1 MDYVY
6 SIIEILAGCGV
17 FLLGF
22 KLLSDNMEKL
32 AGNGLKK
39 LFNKTSDKKLVG
51 VGLGAASTAVVQS
64 SAITTVMV
72 IGFVNTGIM
81 SLTQATTIIMGAN
94 IGTTITAQ
102 IVALQAF
109 KLNTFF
115 MIPVF
120 VGMAMNMFAK
130 KDKVKQ
136 AGIALAGLGIVFVG
150 LNVMSGAMENE
161 QMHEALKNLLV
172 KVDNPFLLLIIGILF
187 TALIQSSSAVT
198 TILITMAAQGLVV
211 GSGGNCVLYV
221 ILGSNI
227 GSCVTALISSIGTST
242 NARRASVIHLL
253 FNVIGTV
260 IFMTML
266 LIWPSFQA
274 KTFERWFASPETQI
288 AMFHTFFNVVCTCL
302 FLPFTNWLVKLAM
315 LIVPEKKK
323 KPEETEEKE
332 TGEKFVY
339 MDKRFL
345 NSPALAISQLKKET
359 FRMADMAMASL
370 ATSFNGFINRDM
382 ATAEQVAENN
392 ERIADLS
399 KSISDYLVKVS
410 AAGPS
415 LDDEKK
421 ISAMHN
427 NVGDIVR
434 VSELADNLTKYT
446 RKTVNE
452 NLEFSPVVNDQLQEL
467 YALLQEQYS
476 LVKRIVLMKEYDMR
490 TESDKVE
497 DKVDNLRRTLI
508 ADHITR
514 MKNGECHAENNPVFI
529 NLVSNLERVG
539 DHLNYIAHSV
549 DGVIG

>member
-1 MDYVY
+1 MEYVY
-6 SIIEILAGCGV
+6 SIIKILAGCGV

-32 AGNGLKK
+32 AGNGLKR

-51 VGLGAASTAVVQS
+51 VGLGAAATAVVQS

-81 SLTQATTIIMGAN
+81 SLKQATAIIMGAN

-109 KLNTFF
+109 KLNVFF

-120 VGMAMNMFAK
+120 VGMAMNMFSK
-130 KDKVKQ
+130 KDKVRL
-136 AGIALAGLGIVFVG
+136 AGIALAGLGLVFVG
-150 LNVMSGAMENE
+150 LNVMSEAMENE
-161 QMHEALKNLLV
+161 LMHEALKNLLA
-172 KVDNPFLLLIIGILF
+172 KVSNPFLLLFVGVAF
-187 TALIQSSSAVT
+187 TALMQSSSAVT
-198 TILITMAAQGLVV
+198 TIVITMATQGLIV
-211 GSGGNCVLYV
+211 GNGGNSVLFV

-227 GSCVTALISSIGTST
+227 GSCVTALISSIGTSV

-253 FNVIGTV
+253 FNVIGTF
-260 IFMTML
+260 IFMVVL
-266 LIWPSFQA
+266 LAFSSFQQN
-274 KTFERWFASPETQI
+274 TFERWFSSPETQI

-302 FLPFTNWLVKLAM
+302 FLPFTDLLVKLAM
-315 LIVPEKKK
+315 LIVPENKK
-323 KPEETEEKE
+323 EEEKE
-332 TGEKFVY
+332 NEEDGMKFVY

-345 NSPALAISQLKKET
+345 TSPALAISQLKKET

-370 ATSFNGFINRDM
+370 ATAFNGFIHRDM
-382 ATAEQVAENN
+382 STVEKVAANN

-399 KSISDYLVKVS
+399 KAISDYLVKVS

-434 VSELADNLTKYT
+434 ISELADNLTKYT
-446 RKTVNE
+446 KKTVNE
-452 NLEFSPVVNDQLQEL
+452 NLTFSPAVGTQLTEM

-476 LVKRIVLMKEYDMR
+476 LVKRVVLMKEYDLR
-490 TESDKVE
+490 DDSDKVE
-497 DKVDNLRRTLI
+497 DRVDNMRRSLI
-508 ADHITR
+508 SDHIDR
-514 MKNGECHAENNPVFI
+514 MQRGECNAENNPVFI
-529 NLVSNLERVG
+529 NLVANLERVG
-539 DHLNYIAHSV
+539 DHLNYVAHSV
-549 DGVIG
+549 DGYVA

>member
-6 SIIEILAGCGV
+6 SVITILAGCGV

-32 AGNGLKK
+32 AGNGLKR

-51 VGLGAASTAVVQS
+51 VGLGAAATAVVQS

-81 SLTQATTIIMGAN
+81 SLKQAATIIMGAN

-109 KLNTFF
+109 NLNVFF
-115 MIPVF
+115 MALAFI
-120 VGMAMNMFAK
+120 GMAMNMFSK
-130 KDKVKQ
+130 KDKVRL

-150 LNVMSGAMENE
+150 LDVMSGAMEGE
-161 QMHEALKNLLV
+161 MIHAALETMLSKAT
-172 KVDNPFLLLIIGILF
+172 NPAFLLFIGVAF

-198 TILITMAAQGLVV
+198 TIIIAMAMQGLIV
-211 GSGGNCVLYV
+211 GGGGNAVLYV

-227 GSCVTALISSIGTST
+227 GSCVTALISSIGTSV
-242 NARRASVIHLL
+242 NARRASIIHLL
-253 FNVIGTV
+253 FNVIGAV
-260 IFMTML
+260 IFMVIL
-266 LIWPSFQA
+266 LIFPQFQE
-274 KTFERWFASPETQI
+274 KTFERWFSSPETQI
-288 AMFHTFFNVVCTCL
+288 AMFHTFFNVLCTL
-302 FLPFTNWLVKLAM
+302 MFLPFTNVLVKLAM
-315 LIVPEKKK
+315 LIVPETKTEEKA
-323 KPEETEEKE
+323 EETES
-332 TGEKFVY
+332 GAKFVY

-370 ATSFNGFINRDM
+370 ATAFNGFIRRDVS
-382 ATAEQVAENN
+382 TVENVAANN
-392 ERIADLS
+392 EKIADLS

-415 LDDEKK
+415 LEDEKK
-421 ISAMHN
+421 ISALHN

-434 VSELADNLTKYT
+434 ISELADNLTKYT
-446 RKTVNE
+446 RKTINE
-452 NLEFSPVVNDQLQEL
+452 NLTFSPVVGTKLSEM

-476 LVKRIVLMKEYDMR
+476 LVKRIVLMKEYNIMN
-490 TESDKVE
+490 ESDETE
-497 DKVDNLRRTLI
+497 DRVDNMRRSLI
-508 ADHITR
+508 ADHIER
-514 MKNGECHAENNPVFI
+514 MQRGECNAENNPVFI

-539 DHLNYIAHSV
+539 DHLNYVAHSV
-549 DGVIG
+549 DGFVS

>member
-6 SIIEILAGCGV
+6 SVITILAGCGV

-32 AGNGLKK
+32 AGNGLKR

-51 VGLGAASTAVVQS
+51 VGLGAAATAVVQS

-81 SLTQATTIIMGAN
+81 SLKQAATIIMGAN

-109 KLNTFF
+109 NLNVFF
-115 MIPVF
+115 MAF
-120 VGMAMNMFAK
+120 AFAGMAMNMFSK
-130 KDKVKQ
+130 KDKVRL

-150 LNVMSGAMENE
+150 LDVMSGAMEGE
-161 QMHEALKNLLV
+161 MIHAALETVLSKAT
-172 KVDNPFLLLIIGILF
+172 NPVFLLFIGVAF

-198 TILITMAAQGLVV
+198 TIIIAMAMQGLIV
-211 GSGGNCVLYV
+211 GGGGNAVLYV

-227 GSCVTALISSIGTST
+227 GSCVTALISSIGTSV
-242 NARRASVIHLL
+242 NARRASIIHLL

-260 IFMTML
+260 IFMVVL
-266 LIWPSFQA
+266 LIFPQFQE
-274 KTFERWFASPETQI
+274 KTFERWFSSPETQI
-288 AMFHTFFNVVCTCL
+288 AMFHTFFNVLCTL
-302 FLPFTNWLVKLAM
+302 MFLPFTNVLVKLAI
-315 LIVPEKKK
+315 LIVPETKTEEKA
-323 KPEETEEKE
+323 EETES
-332 TGEKFVY
+332 GAKFVY

-370 ATSFNGFINRDM
+370 ATAFNGFIRRDVS
-382 ATAEQVAENN
+382 TVENVAANN
-392 ERIADLS
+392 EKIADLS

-415 LDDEKK
+415 LEDEKK
-421 ISAMHN
+421 ISALHN

-434 VSELADNLTKYT
+434 ISELADNLTKYT
-446 RKTVNE
+446 RKTINE
-452 NLEFSPVVNDQLQEL
+452 NLTFSPVVGTKLSEM

-476 LVKRIVLMKEYDMR
+476 LVKRIVLMKEYNIMN
-490 TESDKVE
+490 ESDETE
-497 DKVDNLRRTLI
+497 DRVDNMRRSLI
-508 ADHITR
+508 ADHIDR
-514 MKNGECHAENNPVFI
+514 MQRGECNAENNPVFI

-539 DHLNYIAHSV
+539 DHLNYVAHSV
-549 DGVIG
+549 DGFVS

>member
-6 SIIEILAGCGV
+6 SVITILAGCGV

-32 AGNGLKK
+32 AGNGLKR

-51 VGLGAASTAVVQS
+51 VGLGAAATAVVQS

-81 SLTQATTIIMGAN
+81 SLKQAATIIMGAN

-109 KLNTFF
+109 NLNVFF
-115 MIPVF
+115 MALAFI
-120 VGMAMNMFAK
+120 GMAMNMFSK
-130 KDKVKQ
+130 KDKVRL

-150 LNVMSGAMENE
+150 LDVMSGAMEGE
-161 QMHEALKNLLV
+161 MIHAALETMLSKAT
-172 KVDNPFLLLIIGILF
+172 NPVFLLFIGVAF

-198 TILITMAAQGLVV
+198 TIIIAMAMQGLIV
-211 GSGGNCVLYV
+211 GGGGNAVLYV

-227 GSCVTALISSIGTST
+227 GSCVTALISSIGTSV
-242 NARRASVIHLL
+242 NARRASIIHLL

-260 IFMTML
+260 IFMVVL
-266 LIWPSFQA
+266 LIFPQFQE
-274 KTFERWFASPETQI
+274 KTFERWFSSPETQI
-288 AMFHTFFNVVCTCL
+288 AMFHTFFNVLCTL
-302 FLPFTNWLVKLAM
+302 MFLPFTNVLVKLAI
-315 LIVPEKKK
+315 LIVPETKTEEKA
-323 KPEETEEKE
+323 EETES
-332 TGEKFVY
+332 GAKFVY

-370 ATSFNGFINRDM
+370 ATAFNGFIRRDVS
-382 ATAEQVAENN
+382 TVENVAANN
-392 ERIADLS
+392 EKIADLS

-415 LDDEKK
+415 LEDEKK
-421 ISAMHN
+421 ISALHN

-434 VSELADNLTKYT
+434 ISELADNLTKYT
-446 RKTVNE
+446 RKTINE
-452 NLEFSPVVNDQLQEL
+452 NLTFSPVVGTKLSEM

-476 LVKRIVLMKEYDMR
+476 LVKRIVLMKEYNIMN
-490 TESDKVE
+490 ESDETE
-497 DKVDNLRRTLI
+497 DRVDNMRRSLI
-508 ADHITR
+508 ADHIDR
-514 MKNGECHAENNPVFI
+514 MQRGECNAENNPVFI

-539 DHLNYIAHSV
+539 DHLNYVAHSV
-549 DGVIG
+549 DGFVS

>member
-6 SIIEILAGCGV
+6 SVITILAGCGV

-32 AGNGLKK
+32 AGNGLKR

-51 VGLGAASTAVVQS
+51 VGLGAAATAVVQS

-81 SLTQATTIIMGAN
+81 SLKQAATIIMGAN

-109 KLNTFF
+109 NLNVFF
-115 MIPVF
+115 MALAFI
-120 VGMAMNMFAK
+120 GMAMNMFSK
-130 KDKVKQ
+130 KDKVRL

-150 LNVMSGAMENE
+150 LDVMSGAMEGE
-161 QMHEALKNLLV
+161 RIHAALETVLSKAT
-172 KVDNPFLLLIIGILF
+172 NPVFLLFIGVAF

-198 TILITMAAQGLVV
+198 TIIIAMAMQGLIV
-211 GSGGNCVLYV
+211 GGGGNAVLYV

-227 GSCVTALISSIGTST
+227 GSCVTALISSIGTSI
-242 NARRASVIHLL
+242 NARRASIIHLL
-253 FNVIGTV
+253 FNVIGAV
-260 IFMTML
+260 IFMVVL
-266 LIWPSFQA
+266 LIFPQFQE
-274 KTFERWFASPETQI
+274 KTFERWFSSPETQI
-288 AMFHTFFNVVCTCL
+288 AMFHTFFNVLCTL
-302 FLPFTNWLVKLAM
+302 MFLPFTNVLVKLAM
-315 LIVPEKKK
+315 LIVPETKTEEKA
-323 KPEETEEKE
+323 EETES
-332 TGEKFVY
+332 GAKFVY

-370 ATSFNGFINRDM
+370 ATAFNGFIRRDVS
-382 ATAEQVAENN
+382 TVENVAANN
-392 ERIADLS
+392 EKIADLS

-415 LDDEKK
+415 LEDEKK
-421 ISAMHN
+421 ISALHN

-434 VSELADNLTKYT
+434 ISELADNLTKYT
-446 RKTVNE
+446 RKTINE
-452 NLEFSPVVNDQLQEL
+452 NLTFSPVVGTKLSEM

-476 LVKRIVLMKEYDMR
+476 LVKRIVLMKEYNIMN
-490 TESDKVE
+490 ESDETE
-497 DKVDNLRRTLI
+497 DRVDNMRRSLI
-508 ADHITR
+508 ADHIER
-514 MKNGECHAENNPVFI
+514 MQRGECNAENNPVFI

-539 DHLNYIAHSV
+539 DHLNYVAHSV
-549 DGVIG
+549 DGFVS

>member
-1 MDYVY
+1 MEYVY
-6 SIIEILAGCGV
+6 SIIKILAGCGV

-32 AGNGLKK
+32 AGNGLKR

-51 VGLGAASTAVVQS
+51 VGLGAAATAVVQS

-81 SLTQATTIIMGAN
+81 SLKQATAIIMGAN

-109 KLNTFF
+109 KLNVFF

-120 VGMAMNMFAK
+120 VGMAMNMFSK
-130 KDKVKQ
+130 KDKVRL
-136 AGIALAGLGIVFVG
+136 AGIALAGLGLVFVG
-150 LNVMSGAMENE
+150 LNVMSEAMENE
-161 QMHEALKNLLV
+161 LMHEALKNLLA
-172 KVDNPFLLLIIGILF
+172 KVSNPFLLLFVGVAF
-187 TALIQSSSAVT
+187 TALMQSSSAVT
-198 TILITMAAQGLVV
+198 TIVITMATQGLIV
-211 GSGGNCVLYV
+211 GNGGNSVLFV

-227 GSCVTALISSIGTST
+227 GSCVTALISSIGTSV

-253 FNVIGTV
+253 FNVIGTF
-260 IFMTML
+260 IFMVVL
-266 LIWPSFQA
+266 LAFPSFQQN
-274 KTFERWFASPETQI
+274 TFERWFSSPETQI

-302 FLPFTNWLVKLAM
+302 FLPFTDLLVKLAM
-315 LIVPEKKK
+315 LIVPENKK
-323 KPEETEEKE
+323 EEEKE
-332 TGEKFVY
+332 NEEDGMKFVY

-345 NSPALAISQLKKET
+345 TSPALAISQLKKET

-370 ATSFNGFINRDM
+370 ATAFNGFIHRDM
-382 ATAEQVAENN
+382 STVEKVAANN

-399 KSISDYLVKVS
+399 KAISDYLVKVS

-434 VSELADNLTKYT
+434 ISELADNLTKYT
-446 RKTVNE
+446 KKTVNE
-452 NLEFSPVVNDQLQEL
+452 NLTFSPAVGTQLTEM

-476 LVKRIVLMKEYDMR
+476 LVKRVVLMKEYDLR
-490 TESDKVE
+490 DDSDKVE
-497 DKVDNLRRTLI
+497 DRVDNMRRSLI
-508 ADHITR
+508 SDHIDR
-514 MKNGECHAENNPVFI
+514 MQRGECNAENNPVFI

-539 DHLNYIAHSV
+539 DHLNYVAHSV
-549 DGVIG
+549 DGYVA

>member
-6 SIIEILAGCGV
+6 SVITILAGCGV

-32 AGNGLKK
+32 AGNGLKR

-51 VGLGAASTAVVQS
+51 VGLGAAATAVVQS

-81 SLTQATTIIMGAN
+81 SLKQAATIIMGAN

-109 KLNTFF
+109 NLNVFF
-115 MIPVF
+115 MALAFI
-120 VGMAMNMFAK
+120 GMAMNMFSK
-130 KDKVKQ
+130 KDKVRL

-150 LNVMSGAMENE
+150 LDVMSGAMEGE
-161 QMHEALKNLLV
+161 MIHAALETVLSKAT
-172 KVDNPFLLLIIGILF
+172 NPVFLLCIGIAF

-198 TILITMAAQGLVV
+198 TIIIAMAMQGLIV
-211 GSGGNCVLYV
+211 GGGGNAVLYV

-227 GSCVTALISSIGTST
+227 GSCVTALISSIGTSV
-242 NARRASVIHLL
+242 NARRASIIHLL
-253 FNVIGTV
+253 FNVIGAV
-260 IFMTML
+260 IFMVIL
-266 LIWPSFQA
+266 LIFPQFQE
-274 KTFERWFASPETQI
+274 KTFERWFSSPETQI
-288 AMFHTFFNVVCTCL
+288 AMFHTFFNVLCTL
-302 FLPFTNWLVKLAM
+302 MFLPFTNVLVKLAM
-315 LIVPEKKK
+315 LIVPETK
-323 KPEETEEKE
+323 TEEKAE
-332 TGEKFVY
+332 EPESGAQFVY

-370 ATSFNGFINRDM
+370 ATAFNGFIRRDVS
-382 ATAEQVAENN
+382 TVENVAANN
-392 ERIADLS
+392 EKIADLS

-415 LDDEKK
+415 LEDEKK
-421 ISAMHN
+421 ISALHN

-434 VSELADNLTKYT
+434 ISELADNLTKYT
-446 RKTVNE
+446 RKTINE
-452 NLEFSPVVNDQLQEL
+452 NLTFSPVVGTKLSEM

-476 LVKRIVLMKEYDMR
+476 LVKRIVLMKEYNIMN
-490 TESDKVE
+490 ESDETE
-497 DKVDNLRRTLI
+497 DRVDNMRRSLI
-508 ADHITR
+508 ADHIDR
-514 MKNGECHAENNPVFI
+514 MQRGECNAENNPVFI

-539 DHLNYIAHSV
+539 DHLNYVAHSV
-549 DGVIG
+549 DGFVS

>member
-6 SIIEILAGCGV
+6 SVITILAGCGV

-32 AGNGLKK
+32 AGNGLKR

-51 VGLGAASTAVVQS
+51 VGLGAAATAVVQS

-81 SLTQATTIIMGAN
+81 SLKQAATIIMGAN

-109 KLNTFF
+109 NLNVFF
-115 MIPVF
+115 MAF
-120 VGMAMNMFAK
+120 AFAGMAMNMFSK
-130 KDKVKQ
+130 KDKVRL

-150 LNVMSGAMENE
+150 LDVMSGAMEGE
-161 QMHEALKNLLV
+161 KIHAALETVLSKAT
-172 KVDNPFLLLIIGILF
+172 NPVFLLFIGVAF

-198 TILITMAAQGLVV
+198 TIIIAMAMQGLIV
-211 GSGGNCVLYV
+211 GGGGNAVLYV

-227 GSCVTALISSIGTST
+227 GSCVTALISSIGTSV
-242 NARRASVIHLL
+242 NARRASIIHLL

-260 IFMTML
+260 IFMVVL
-266 LIWPSFQA
+266 LIFPQFQE
-274 KTFERWFASPETQI
+274 KTFERWFSSPETQI
-288 AMFHTFFNVVCTCL
+288 AMFHTFFNVLCTL
-302 FLPFTNWLVKLAM
+302 MFLPFTNVLVKLAM
-315 LIVPEKKK
+315 LIVPETK
-323 KPEETEEKE
+323 TEEKAE
-332 TGEKFVY
+332 EPESGAKFVY

-370 ATSFNGFINRDM
+370 ATAFNGFIRRDVS
-382 ATAEQVAENN
+382 TVENVAANN
-392 ERIADLS
+392 EKIADLS

-415 LDDEKK
+415 LEDEKK
-421 ISAMHN
+421 ISALHN

-434 VSELADNLTKYT
+434 ISELADNLTKYT
-446 RKTVNE
+446 RKTINE
-452 NLEFSPVVNDQLQEL
+452 NLTFSPVVGTKLSEM

-476 LVKRIVLMKEYDMR
+476 LVKHIVLMKEYNIMN
-490 TESDKVE
+490 ESDETE
-497 DKVDNLRRTLI
+497 DRVDNMRRSLI
-508 ADHITR
+508 ADHIDR
-514 MKNGECHAENNPVFI
+514 MQRGECNAENNPVFI

-539 DHLNYIAHSV
+539 DHLNYVAHSV
-549 DGVIG
+549 DGFVS

>member
-6 SIIEILAGCGV
+6 SVITILAGCGV

-32 AGNGLKK
+32 AGNGLKR

-51 VGLGAASTAVVQS
+51 VGLGAAATAVVQS

-81 SLTQATTIIMGAN
+81 SLKQAATIIMGAN

-109 KLNTFF
+109 NLNVFF
-115 MIPVF
+115 MALAFI
-120 VGMAMNMFAK
+120 GMAMNMFSK
-130 KDKVKQ
+130 KDKVRL
-136 AGIALAGLGIVFVG
+136 AGVALAGLGIVFVG
-150 LNVMSGAMENE
+150 LDVMNGAMEGE
-161 QMHEALKNLLV
+161 RIHAALESVLSKAT
-172 KVDNPFLLLIIGILF
+172 NPFFLLFIGVAF

-198 TILITMAAQGLVV
+198 TIIIAMAMQGLIV
-211 GSGGNCVLYV
+211 GGGGNAVLYV

-227 GSCVTALISSIGTST
+227 GSCVTALISSIGTSV
-242 NARRASVIHLL
+242 NARRASIIHLL
-253 FNVIGTV
+253 FNVIGAV
-260 IFMTML
+260 IFMVVL
-266 LIWPSFQA
+266 LIFPQFQE
-274 KTFERWFASPETQI
+274 KTFERWFSSPETQI
-288 AMFHTFFNVVCTCL
+288 AMFHTFFNVLCTL
-302 FLPFTNWLVKLAM
+302 MFLPFTNVLVKLAM
-315 LIVPEKKK
+315 LIVPETKTEEKA
-323 KPEETEEKE
+323 EETES
-332 TGEKFVY
+332 GAKFVY

-370 ATSFNGFINRDM
+370 ATAFNGFIRRDVS
-382 ATAEQVAENN
+382 TVEKVAANN
-392 ERIADLS
+392 EKIADLS

-421 ISAMHN
+421 ISALHN

-434 VSELADNLTKYT
+434 ISELADNLTKYT
-446 RKTVNE
+446 RKTINE
-452 NLEFSPVVNDQLQEL
+452 NLTFSPVVGTKLSEM

-476 LVKRIVLMKEYDMR
+476 LVKRIVLMKEYNIMN
-490 TESDKVE
+490 ESDETE
-497 DKVDNLRRTLI
+497 DRVDNMRRSLI
-508 ADHITR
+508 ADHIDR
-514 MKNGECHAENNPVFI
+514 MQRGECNAENNPVFI

-539 DHLNYIAHSV
+539 DHLNYVAHSV
-549 DGVIG
+549 DGFVS

>member
-6 SIIEILAGCGV
+6 SVITILAGCGV

-32 AGNGLKK
+32 AGNGLKR

-51 VGLGAASTAVVQS
+51 VGLGAAATAVVQS

-81 SLTQATTIIMGAN
+81 SLKQAATIIMGAN

-109 KLNTFF
+109 NLNVFF
-115 MIPVF
+115 MAF
-120 VGMAMNMFAK
+120 AFAGMAMNMFSK
-130 KDKVKQ
+130 KDKVRL

-150 LNVMSGAMENE
+150 LDVMSGAMEGE
-161 QMHEALKNLLV
+161 MIHAALETVLSKAT
-172 KVDNPFLLLIIGILF
+172 NPVFLLFIGVAF

-198 TILITMAAQGLVV
+198 TIIIAMAMQGLIV
-211 GSGGNCVLYV
+211 GGGGNAVLYV

-227 GSCVTALISSIGTST
+227 GSCVTALISSIGTSV
-242 NARRASVIHLL
+242 NARRASIIHLL
-253 FNVIGTV
+253 FNVIGAV
-260 IFMTML
+260 IFMVIL
-266 LIWPSFQA
+266 LIFPQFQE
-274 KTFERWFASPETQI
+274 KTFERWFSSPETQI
-288 AMFHTFFNVVCTCL
+288 AMFHTFFNVLCTL
-302 FLPFTNWLVKLAM
+302 MFLPFTNVLVKLAM
-315 LIVPEKKK
+315 LIVPETKTEEKA
-323 KPEETEEKE
+323 EETES
-332 TGEKFVY
+332 GAKFVY

-370 ATSFNGFINRDM
+370 ATAFNGFIRRDVS
-382 ATAEQVAENN
+382 TVENVAANN
-392 ERIADLS
+392 EKIADLS

-415 LDDEKK
+415 LEDEKK
-421 ISAMHN
+421 ISALHN

-434 VSELADNLTKYT
+434 ISELADNLTKYT
-446 RKTVNE
+446 RKTINE
-452 NLEFSPVVNDQLQEL
+452 NLTFSPVVGTKLSEM

-476 LVKRIVLMKEYDMR
+476 LVKRIVLMKEYNIMN
-490 TESDKVE
+490 ESDETE
-497 DKVDNLRRTLI
+497 DRVDNMRRSLI
-508 ADHITR
+508 ADHIDR
-514 MKNGECHAENNPVFI
+514 MQRGECNAENNPVFI

-539 DHLNYIAHSV
+539 DHLNYVAHSV
-549 DGVIG
+549 DGFVS

>member
-6 SIIEILAGCGV
+6 SVITILAGCGV

-32 AGNGLKK
+32 AGNGLKR

-51 VGLGAASTAVVQS
+51 VGLGAAATAVVQS

-81 SLTQATTIIMGAN
+81 SLKQAATIIMGAN

-109 KLNTFF
+109 NLNVFF
-115 MIPVF
+115 MALAFI
-120 VGMAMNMFAK
+120 GMAMNMFSK
-130 KDKVKQ
+130 KDKVRL

-150 LNVMSGAMENE
+150 LDVMSGAMEGE
-161 QMHEALKNLLV
+161 MIHAALETVLSKAT
-172 KVDNPFLLLIIGILF
+172 NPVFLLCIGIAF

-198 TILITMAAQGLVV
+198 TIIIAMAMQGLIV
-211 GSGGNCVLYV
+211 GGGGNAVLYV

-227 GSCVTALISSIGTST
+227 GSCVTALISSIGTSV
-242 NARRASVIHLL
+242 NARRASIIHLL
-253 FNVIGTV
+253 FNVIGAV
-260 IFMTML
+260 LFMVVL
-266 LIWPSFQA
+266 LIFPQFQE
-274 KTFERWFASPETQI
+274 KTFERWFSSPETQI
-288 AMFHTFFNVVCTCL
+288 AMFHTFFNVLCTL
-302 FLPFTNWLVKLAM
+302 MFLPFTNVLVKLAM
-315 LIVPEKKK
+315 LIVPETKTEEKA
-323 KPEETEEKE
+323 EETES
-332 TGEKFVY
+332 GAKFVY

-370 ATSFNGFINRDM
+370 ATAFNGFIRRDVS
-382 ATAEQVAENN
+382 TVENVAANN
-392 ERIADLS
+392 EKIADLS

-415 LDDEKK
+415 LEDEKK
-421 ISAMHN
+421 ISALHN

-434 VSELADNLTKYT
+434 ISELADNLTKYT
-446 RKTVNE
+446 RKTINE
-452 NLEFSPVVNDQLQEL
+452 NLTFSPVVGTKLSEM

-476 LVKRIVLMKEYDMR
+476 LVKRIVLMKEYNIMN
-490 TESDKVE
+490 ESDETE
-497 DKVDNLRRTLI
+497 DRVDNMRRSLI
-508 ADHITR
+508 ADHIDR
-514 MKNGECHAENNPVFI
+514 MQRGECNAENNPVFI

-539 DHLNYIAHSV
+539 DHLNYVAHSV
-549 DGVIG
+549 DGFVS

>member
-6 SIIEILAGCGV
+6 SVITILAGCGV

-32 AGNGLKK
+32 AGNGLKR

-51 VGLGAASTAVVQS
+51 VGLGAAATAVVQS

-81 SLTQATTIIMGAN
+81 SLKQAATIIMGAN

-109 KLNTFF
+109 NLNVFF
-115 MIPVF
+115 MALAFI
-120 VGMAMNMFAK
+120 GMAMNMFSK
-130 KDKVKQ
+130 KDKVRL

-150 LNVMSGAMENE
+150 LDVMSGAMEGE
-161 QMHEALKNLLV
+161 MIHAALETVLSKAT
-172 KVDNPFLLLIIGILF
+172 NPAFLLFIGVAF

-198 TILITMAAQGLVV
+198 TIIIAMAMQGLIV
-211 GSGGNCVLYV
+211 GGGGNAVLYV

-227 GSCVTALISSIGTST
+227 GSCVTALISSIGTSI
-242 NARRASVIHLL
+242 NARRASIIHLL
-253 FNVIGTV
+253 FNVIGAV
-260 IFMTML
+260 IFMVVL
-266 LIWPSFQA
+266 LIFPQFQE
-274 KTFERWFASPETQI
+274 KTFERWFSSPETQI
-288 AMFHTFFNVVCTCL
+288 AMFHTFFNVLCTL
-302 FLPFTNWLVKLAM
+302 MFLPFTNVLVKLAM
-315 LIVPEKKK
+315 LIVPETKTEEKA
-323 KPEETEEKE
+323 EETES
-332 TGEKFVY
+332 GAKFVY

-370 ATSFNGFINRDM
+370 ATAFNGFIRRDVS
-382 ATAEQVAENN
+382 TVENVAANN
-392 ERIADLS
+392 EKIADLS

-415 LDDEKK
+415 LEDEKK
-421 ISAMHN
+421 ISALHN

-434 VSELADNLTKYT
+434 ISELADNLTKYT
-446 RKTVNE
+446 RKTINE
-452 NLEFSPVVNDQLQEL
+452 NLTFSPVVGTKLSEM

-476 LVKRIVLMKEYDMR
+476 LVKRIVLMKEYNIMN
-490 TESDKVE
+490 ESDETE
-497 DKVDNLRRTLI
+497 DRVDNMRRSLI
-508 ADHITR
+508 ADHIDR
-514 MKNGECHAENNPVFI
+514 MQRGECNAENNPVFI

-539 DHLNYIAHSV
+539 DHLNYVAHSV
-549 DGVIG
+549 DGFVS

>member
-6 SIIEILAGCGV
+6 SVITILAGCGV

-32 AGNGLKK
+32 AGNGLKR

-51 VGLGAASTAVVQS
+51 VGLGAAATAVVQS

-81 SLTQATTIIMGAN
+81 SLKQAATIIMGAN

-109 KLNTFF
+109 NLNVFF
-115 MIPVF
+115 MALAFI
-120 VGMAMNMFAK
+120 GMAMNMFSK
-130 KDKVKQ
+130 KDKVRL

-150 LNVMSGAMENE
+150 LDVMSGAMEGE
-161 QMHEALKNLLV
+161 MIHAALETVLSKAT
-172 KVDNPFLLLIIGILF
+172 NPVFLLFIGVAF

-198 TILITMAAQGLVV
+198 TIIIAMAMQGLIV
-211 GSGGNCVLYV
+211 GGGGNAVLYV

-227 GSCVTALISSIGTST
+227 GSCVTALISSIGTSV
-242 NARRASVIHLL
+242 NARRASIIHLL
-253 FNVIGTV
+253 FNVIGAV
-260 IFMTML
+260 IFMVVL
-266 LIWPSFQA
+266 LIFPQFQE
-274 KTFERWFASPETQI
+274 KTFERWFSSPETQI
-288 AMFHTFFNVVCTCL
+288 AMFHTFFNVLCTL
-302 FLPFTNWLVKLAM
+302 MFLPFTNVLVKLAI
-315 LIVPEKKK
+315 LIVPETKTEEKA
-323 KPEETEEKE
+323 EETES
-332 TGEKFVY
+332 GAKFVY

-370 ATSFNGFINRDM
+370 ATAFNGFIRRDVS
-382 ATAEQVAENN
+382 TVENVAANN
-392 ERIADLS
+392 EKIADLS

-415 LDDEKK
+415 LEDEKK
-421 ISAMHN
+421 ISALHN

-434 VSELADNLTKYT
+434 ISELADNLTKYT
-446 RKTVNE
+446 RKTINE
-452 NLEFSPVVNDQLQEL
+452 NLTFSPVVGTKLSEM

-476 LVKRIVLMKEYDMR
+476 LVKRIVLMKEYNIMN
-490 TESDKVE
+490 ESDETE
-497 DKVDNLRRTLI
+497 DRVDNMRRSLI
-508 ADHITR
+508 ADHIDR
-514 MKNGECHAENNPVFI
+514 MQRGECNAENNPVFI

-539 DHLNYIAHSV
+539 DHLNYVAHSV
-549 DGVIG
+549 DGFVS

>member
-6 SIIEILAGCGV
+6 SVITILAGCGV

-32 AGNGLKK
+32 AGNGLKR

-51 VGLGAASTAVVQS
+51 VGLGAAATAVVQS

-81 SLTQATTIIMGAN
+81 SLKQAATIIMGAN

-109 KLNTFF
+109 NLNVFF
-115 MIPVF
+115 MAF
-120 VGMAMNMFAK
+120 AFAGMAMNMFSK
-130 KDKVKQ
+130 KDKVRL

-150 LNVMSGAMENE
+150 LDVMSGAMEGE
-161 QMHEALKNLLV
+161 MIHAALETVLSKAT
-172 KVDNPFLLLIIGILF
+172 NPVFLLFIGVAF

-198 TILITMAAQGLVV
+198 TIIIAMAMQGLIV
-211 GSGGNCVLYV
+211 GGGGNAVLYV

-227 GSCVTALISSIGTST
+227 GSCVTALISSIGTSV
-242 NARRASVIHLL
+242 NARRASIIHLL
-253 FNVIGTV
+253 FNVIGAV
-260 IFMTML
+260 IFMVVL
-266 LIWPSFQA
+266 LIFPQFQE
-274 KTFERWFASPETQI
+274 KTFERWFSSPETQI
-288 AMFHTFFNVVCTCL
+288 AMFHTFFNVLCTL
-302 FLPFTNWLVKLAM
+302 MFLPFTNVLVKLAI
-315 LIVPEKKK
+315 LIVPETKTEEKA
-323 KPEETEEKE
+323 EETES
-332 TGEKFVY
+332 GAKFVY

-370 ATSFNGFINRDM
+370 ATAFNGFIRRDVS
-382 ATAEQVAENN
+382 TVENVAANN
-392 ERIADLS
+392 EKIADLS

-415 LDDEKK
+415 LEDEKK
-421 ISAMHN
+421 ISALHN

-434 VSELADNLTKYT
+434 ISELADNLTKYT
-446 RKTVNE
+446 RKTINE
-452 NLEFSPVVNDQLQEL
+452 NLTFSPVVGTKLSEM

-476 LVKRIVLMKEYDMR
+476 LVKRIVLMKEYNIMN
-490 TESDKVE
+490 ESDETE
-497 DKVDNLRRTLI
+497 DRVDNMRRSLI
-508 ADHITR
+508 ADHIER
-514 MKNGECHAENNPVFI
+514 MQRGECNAENNPVFI

-539 DHLNYIAHSV
+539 DHLNYVAHSV
-549 DGVIG
+549 DGFVS

>member
-6 SIIEILAGCGV
+6 SVITILAGCGV

-32 AGNGLKK
+32 AGNGLKR

-51 VGLGAASTAVVQS
+51 VGLGAAATAVVQS

-81 SLTQATTIIMGAN
+81 SLKQAATIIMVAN

-109 KLNTFF
+109 NLNVFF
-115 MIPVF
+115 MALAFI
-120 VGMAMNMFAK
+120 GMAMNMFSK
-130 KDKVKQ
+130 KDKVRL

-150 LNVMSGAMENE
+150 LDVMSGAMEGE
-161 QMHEALKNLLV
+161 MIHAALETVLSKAT
-172 KVDNPFLLLIIGILF
+172 NPVFLLFIGVAF

-198 TILITMAAQGLVV
+198 TIIIAMAMQGLIV
-211 GSGGNCVLYV
+211 GGGGNAVLYV

-227 GSCVTALISSIGTST
+227 GSCVTALISSIGTSV
-242 NARRASVIHLL
+242 NARRASIIHLL
-253 FNVIGTV
+253 FNVIGAV
-260 IFMTML
+260 IFMVVL
-266 LIWPSFQA
+266 LIFPQFQE
-274 KTFERWFASPETQI
+274 KTFERWFSSPETQI
-288 AMFHTFFNVVCTCL
+288 AMFHTFFNVLCTL
-302 FLPFTNWLVKLAM
+302 MFLPFTNVLVKLAM
-315 LIVPEKKK
+315 LIVPETKTEEKA
-323 KPEETEEKE
+323 EETES
-332 TGEKFVY
+332 GAKFVY

-370 ATSFNGFINRDM
+370 ATAFNGFIRRDVS
-382 ATAEQVAENN
+382 TVENVAANN
-392 ERIADLS
+392 EKIADLS

-415 LDDEKK
+415 LEDEKK
-421 ISAMHN
+421 ISALHN

-434 VSELADNLTKYT
+434 ISELADNLTKYT
-446 RKTVNE
+446 RKTINE
-452 NLEFSPVVNDQLQEL
+452 NLTFSPVVGTKLSEM

-476 LVKRIVLMKEYDMR
+476 LVKRIVLMKEYNIMN
-490 TESDKVE
+490 ESDETE
-497 DKVDNLRRTLI
+497 DRVDNMRRSLI
-508 ADHITR
+508 ADHIDR
-514 MKNGECHAENNPVFI
+514 MQRGECNAENNPVFI

-539 DHLNYIAHSV
+539 DHLNYVAHSV
-549 DGVIG
+549 DGFVS

>member
-1 MDYVY
+1 MEYVY
-6 SIIEILAGCGV
+6 SIIKILAGCGV

-32 AGNGLKK
+32 AGNGLKR

-51 VGLGAASTAVVQS
+51 VGLGAAATAVVQS

-81 SLTQATTIIMGAN
+81 SLKQATAIIMGAN

-109 KLNTFF
+109 KLNVFF

-120 VGMAMNMFAK
+120 VGMAMNMFSK
-130 KDKVKQ
+130 KDKVRL
-136 AGIALAGLGIVFVG
+136 AGIALAGLGLVFVG
-150 LNVMSGAMENE
+150 LNVMSEAMENE
-161 QMHEALKNLLV
+161 LMHEALKNLLA
-172 KVDNPFLLLIIGILF
+172 KVSNPFLLLFVGVAF
-187 TALIQSSSAVT
+187 TALMQSSSAVT
-198 TILITMAAQGLVV
+198 TIVITMATQGLIV
-211 GSGGNCVLYV
+211 GNGGNSVLFV

-227 GSCVTALISSIGTST
+227 GSCVTALISSIGTSV

-253 FNVIGTV
+253 FNVIGTL
-260 IFMTML
+260 IFMIVL
-266 LIWPSFQA
+266 LAFPSFQQN
-274 KTFERWFASPETQI
+274 TFERWFSSPETQI

-302 FLPFTNWLVKLAM
+302 FLPFTDLLVKLAM
-315 LIVPEKKK
+315 LIVPENKK
-323 KPEETEEKE
+323 EEEKDKE
-332 TGEKFVY
+332 EDGVKFVY

-345 NSPALAISQLKKET
+345 TSPALAISQLKKET

-370 ATSFNGFINRDM
+370 ATAFNGFIHRDM
-382 ATAEQVAENN
+382 STVEKVAANN

-399 KSISDYLVKVS
+399 KAISDYLVKVS

-434 VSELADNLTKYT
+434 ISELADNLTKYT
-446 RKTVNE
+446 KKTVNE
-452 NLEFSPVVNDQLQEL
+452 NLTFSPAVGTQLTKM

-476 LVKRIVLMKEYDMR
+476 LVKRVVLMKEYDLR
-490 TESDKVE
+490 NDSDKVE
-497 DKVDNLRRTLI
+497 DRVDNMRRSLI
-508 ADHITR
+508 SDHIDR
-514 MKNGECHAENNPVFI
+514 MQRGECNAENNPVFI

-539 DHLNYIAHSV
+539 DHLNYVAHSV
-549 DGVIG
+549 DGYVA

>member
-6 SIIEILAGCGV
+6 SVITILAGCGV

-32 AGNGLKK
+32 AGNGLKR

-51 VGLGAASTAVVQS
+51 VGLGAAATAVVQS

-81 SLTQATTIIMGAN
+81 SLKQAATIIMGAN

-109 KLNTFF
+109 NLNVFF
-115 MIPVF
+115 MALAFI
-120 VGMAMNMFAK
+120 GMAMNMFSK
-130 KDKVKQ
+130 KDKVRL

-150 LNVMSGAMENE
+150 LDVMSGAMEGE
-161 QMHEALKNLLV
+161 MIHAALETVLSKAT
-172 KVDNPFLLLIIGILF
+172 NPVFLLFIGVAF

-198 TILITMAAQGLVV
+198 TIIIAMAMQGLIV
-211 GSGGNCVLYV
+211 GGGGNAVLYV

-227 GSCVTALISSIGTST
+227 GSCVTALISSIGTSV
-242 NARRASVIHLL
+242 NARRASIIHLL
-253 FNVIGTV
+253 FNVIGAV
-260 IFMTML
+260 LFMVVL
-266 LIWPSFQA
+266 LIFPQFQE
-274 KTFERWFASPETQI
+274 KTFERWFSSPETQI
-288 AMFHTFFNVVCTCL
+288 AMFHTFFNVLCTL
-302 FLPFTNWLVKLAM
+302 MFLPFTNVLVKLAM
-315 LIVPEKKK
+315 LIVPETK
-323 KPEETEEKE
+323 TEEKVE
-332 TGEKFVY
+332 EPESGAKFVY

-370 ATSFNGFINRDM
+370 ATAFNGFIRRDVS
-382 ATAEQVAENN
+382 TVENVAANN
-392 ERIADLS
+392 EKIADLS

-415 LDDEKK
+415 LEDEKK
-421 ISAMHN
+421 ISALHN

-434 VSELADNLTKYT
+434 ISELADNLTKYT
-446 RKTVNE
+446 RKTINE
-452 NLEFSPVVNDQLQEL
+452 NLTFSPVVGTKLSEM

-476 LVKRIVLMKEYDMR
+476 LVKRIVLMKEYNIMN
-490 TESDKVE
+490 ESDETE
-497 DKVDNLRRTLI
+497 DRVDNMRRSLI
-508 ADHITR
+508 ADHIDR
-514 MKNGECHAENNPVFI
+514 MQRGECNAENNPVFI

-539 DHLNYIAHSV
+539 DHLNYVAHSV
-549 DGVIG
+549 DGFVS

>member
-6 SIIEILAGCGV
+6 SVITILAGCGV

-32 AGNGLKK
+32 AGNGLKR
-39 LFNKTSDKKLVG
+39 LFNKTSDKKMVG
-51 VGLGAASTAVVQS
+51 VGLGAAATAVVQS

-81 SLTQATTIIMGAN
+81 SLKQAATIIMGAN

-109 KLNTFF
+109 NLNVFF
-115 MIPVF
+115 MAF
-120 VGMAMNMFAK
+120 AFAGMAMNMFSK
-130 KDKVKQ
+130 KDKVRL

-150 LNVMSGAMENE
+150 LDVMSGAMEGE
-161 QMHEALKNLLV
+161 KIHAALETVLSKAT
-172 KVDNPFLLLIIGILF
+172 NPFFLLFIGVAF

-198 TILITMAAQGLVV
+198 TIIIAMAMQGLIV
-211 GSGGNCVLYV
+211 GGGGNAVLYV

-227 GSCVTALISSIGTST
+227 GSCVTALISSIGTSV
-242 NARRASVIHLL
+242 NARRASIIHLL
-253 FNVIGTV
+253 FNVLGTV
-260 IFMTML
+260 IFMVVL
-266 LIWPSFQA
+266 LIFPQFQE
-274 KTFERWFASPETQI
+274 KTFERWFSSPETQI
-288 AMFHTFFNVVCTCL
+288 AMFHTFFNVLCTL
-302 FLPFTNWLVKLAM
+302 MFLPFTNVLVKLAM
-315 LIVPEKKK
+315 LIVPETKTEEKA
-323 KPEETEEKE
+323 EETES
-332 TGEKFVY
+332 GAKFVY

-370 ATSFNGFINRDM
+370 ATAFNGFIRRDVS
-382 ATAEQVAENN
+382 TVENVAANN
-392 ERIADLS
+392 EKIADLS

-415 LDDEKK
+415 LEDEKK
-421 ISAMHN
+421 ISALHN

-434 VSELADNLTKYT
+434 ISELADNLTKYT
-446 RKTVNE
+446 RKTINE
-452 NLEFSPVVNDQLQEL
+452 NLTFSPVVGTKLSEM

-476 LVKRIVLMKEYDMR
+476 LVKRIVLMKEYNIMN
-490 TESDKVE
+490 ESDETE
-497 DKVDNLRRTLI
+497 DRVDNMRRSLI
-508 ADHITR
+508 ADHIDR
-514 MKNGECHAENNPVFI
+514 MQRGECNAENNPVFI

-539 DHLNYIAHSV
+539 DHLNYVAHSV
-549 DGVIG
+549 DGFVS

>member
-6 SIIEILAGCGV
+6 SVITILAGCGV

-32 AGNGLKK
+32 AGNGLKR

-51 VGLGAASTAVVQS
+51 VGLGAAATAVVQS

-81 SLTQATTIIMGAN
+81 SLKQAATIIMGAN

-109 KLNTFF
+109 NLNVFF
-115 MIPVF
+115 MALAFI
-120 VGMAMNMFAK
+120 GMAMNMFSK
-130 KDKVKQ
+130 KDKVRL

-150 LNVMSGAMENE
+150 LDVMSGAMEGE
-161 QMHEALKNLLV
+161 MIHAALETVLSKAT
-172 KVDNPFLLLIIGILF
+172 NPVFLLFIGVAF

-198 TILITMAAQGLVV
+198 TIIIAMAMQGLIV
-211 GSGGNCVLYV
+211 GGGGNAVLYV

-227 GSCVTALISSIGTST
+227 GSCVTALISSIGTSV
-242 NARRASVIHLL
+242 NARRASIIHLL

-260 IFMTML
+260 IFMVVL
-266 LIWPSFQA
+266 LIFPQFQE
-274 KTFERWFASPETQI
+274 KTFERWFSSPETQI
-288 AMFHTFFNVVCTCL
+288 AMFHTFFNVLCTL
-302 FLPFTNWLVKLAM
+302 MFLPFTNVLVKLAI
-315 LIVPEKKK
+315 LIVPETKTEEKA
-323 KPEETEEKE
+323 EETES
-332 TGEKFVY
+332 GAKFVY

-370 ATSFNGFINRDM
+370 ATAFNGFIRRDVS
-382 ATAEQVAENN
+382 TVENVAANN
-392 ERIADLS
+392 EKIADLS

-415 LDDEKK
+415 LEDEKK
-421 ISAMHN
+421 ISALHN

-434 VSELADNLTKYT
+434 ISELADNLTKYT
-446 RKTVNE
+446 RKTINE
-452 NLEFSPVVNDQLQEL
+452 NLTFSPVVGTKLSEM

-476 LVKRIVLMKEYDMR
+476 LVKRIVLMKEYNIMN
-490 TESDKVE
+490 ESDETE
-497 DKVDNLRRTLI
+497 DRVDNMRRSLI
-508 ADHITR
+508 ADHIER
-514 MKNGECHAENNPVFI
+514 MQRGECNAENNPVFI

-539 DHLNYIAHSV
+539 DHLNYVAHSV
-549 DGVIG
+549 DGFVS

>member
-6 SIIEILAGCGV
+6 SVITILAGCGV

-32 AGNGLKK
+32 AGNGLKR

-51 VGLGAASTAVVQS
+51 VGLGAAATAVVQS

-81 SLTQATTIIMGAN
+81 SLKQAATIIMGAN

-109 KLNTFF
+109 NLNVFF
-115 MIPVF
+115 MALAFI
-120 VGMAMNMFAK
+120 GMAMNMFSK
-130 KDKVKQ
+130 KDKVRL

-150 LNVMSGAMENE
+150 LDVMSGAMEGE
-161 QMHEALKNLLV
+161 MIHAALETVLSKAT
-172 KVDNPFLLLIIGILF
+172 NPVFLLFIGIAF

-198 TILITMAAQGLVV
+198 TIIIAMAMQGLIV
-211 GSGGNCVLYV
+211 GGGGNAVLYV

-227 GSCVTALISSIGTST
+227 GSCVTALISSIGTSV
-242 NARRASVIHLL
+242 NARRASIIHLL

-260 IFMTML
+260 IFMVVL
-266 LIWPSFQA
+266 LIFPQFQE
-274 KTFERWFASPETQI
+274 KTFERWFSSPETQI
-288 AMFHTFFNVVCTCL
+288 AMFHTFFNVLCTL
-302 FLPFTNWLVKLAM
+302 MFLPFTNVLVKLAI
-315 LIVPEKKK
+315 LIVPETK
-323 KPEETEEKE
+323 TEEKAE
-332 TGEKFVY
+332 EPESGAKFVY

-370 ATSFNGFINRDM
+370 ATAFNGFIRRDVS
-382 ATAEQVAENN
+382 TVEKVAANN
-392 ERIADLS
+392 EKIADLS

-415 LDDEKK
+415 LEDEKK
-421 ISAMHN
+421 ISALHN

-434 VSELADNLTKYT
+434 ISELADNLTKYT
-446 RKTVNE
+446 RKTINE
-452 NLEFSPVVNDQLQEL
+452 NLTFSPVVGTKLSEM

-476 LVKRIVLMKEYDMR
+476 LVKRIVLMKEYNIMN
-490 TESDKVE
+490 ESDETE
-497 DKVDNLRRTLI
+497 DRVDNMRRSLI
-508 ADHITR
+508 ADHIDR
-514 MKNGECHAENNPVFI
+514 MQRGECNAENNPVFI

-539 DHLNYIAHSV
+539 DHLNYVAHSV
-549 DGVIG
+549 DGFVS

>member
-1 MDYVY
+1 MEYVY
-6 SIIEILAGCGV
+6 SIIKILAGCGV

-32 AGNGLKK
+32 AGNGLKR

-51 VGLGAASTAVVQS
+51 VGLGAAATAVVQS

-81 SLTQATTIIMGAN
+81 SLKQATAIIMGAN

-109 KLNTFF
+109 KLNVFF

-120 VGMAMNMFAK
+120 VGMAMNMFSK
-130 KDKVKQ
+130 KDKVRL
-136 AGIALAGLGIVFVG
+136 AGIALAGLGLVFVG
-150 LNVMSGAMENE
+150 LNVMSEAMENE
-161 QMHEALKNLLV
+161 LMHEALKNLLA
-172 KVDNPFLLLIIGILF
+172 KVSNPFLLLFVGVAF
-187 TALIQSSSAVT
+187 TALMQSSSAVT
-198 TILITMAAQGLVV
+198 TIVITMATQGLIV
-211 GSGGNCVLYV
+211 GNGGNSVLFV

-227 GSCVTALISSIGTST
+227 GSCVTALISSIGTSV

-260 IFMTML
+260 IFMIML
-266 LIWPSFQA
+266 LAFPSFQ
-274 KTFERWFASPETQI
+274 KNTFERWFSSPETQI

-302 FLPFTNWLVKLAM
+302 FLPFTDLLVKLAM
-315 LIVPEKKK
+315 LIVPENKK
-323 KPEETEEKE
+323 EEGTEKE
-332 TGEKFVY
+332 EDGVKFVY

-345 NSPALAISQLKKET
+345 TSPALAISQLKKET

-370 ATSFNGFINRDM
+370 ATAFNGFIHRDM
-382 ATAEQVAENN
+382 STVEKVAANN

-399 KSISDYLVKVS
+399 KAISDYLVKVS

-434 VSELADNLTKYT
+434 ISELADNLTKYT
-446 RKTVNE
+446 KKTVNE
-452 NLEFSPVVNDQLQEL
+452 NLTFSPAVGTQLTEM

-476 LVKRIVLMKEYDMR
+476 LVKRVVLMKEYDLR
-490 TESDKVE
+490 NDSDKVE
-497 DKVDNLRRTLI
+497 DRVDNMRRSLI
-508 ADHITR
+508 SDHIDR
-514 MKNGECHAENNPVFI
+514 MQRGECNAENNPVFI

-539 DHLNYIAHSV
+539 DHLNYVAHSV
-549 DGVIG
+549 DGYVA

>member
-6 SIIEILAGCGV
+6 SVITILAGCGV

-32 AGNGLKK
+32 AGNGLKR

-51 VGLGAASTAVVQS
+51 VGLGAAATAVVQS

-81 SLTQATTIIMGAN
+81 SLKQAATIIMGAN

-109 KLNTFF
+109 NLNVFF
-115 MIPVF
+115 MAF
-120 VGMAMNMFAK
+120 AFAGMAMNMFSK
-130 KDKVKQ
+130 KDKVRL

-150 LNVMSGAMENE
+150 LDVMSGAMEGE
-161 QMHEALKNLLV
+161 MIHAALETVLSKAT
-172 KVDNPFLLLIIGILF
+172 NPVFLLCIGIAF

-198 TILITMAAQGLVV
+198 TIIIAMAMQGLIV
-211 GSGGNCVLYV
+211 GGGGNAVLYV

-227 GSCVTALISSIGTST
+227 GSCVTALISSIGTSV
-242 NARRASVIHLL
+242 NARRASIIHLL

-260 IFMTML
+260 IFMVVL
-266 LIWPSFQA
+266 LIFPQFQE
-274 KTFERWFASPETQI
+274 KTFERWFSSPETQI
-288 AMFHTFFNVVCTCL
+288 AMFHTFFNVLCTL
-302 FLPFTNWLVKLAM
+302 MFLPFTNVLVKLAM
-315 LIVPEKKK
+315 LIVPETKTEEKA
-323 KPEETEEKE
+323 EETES
-332 TGEKFVY
+332 GAKFVY

-370 ATSFNGFINRDM
+370 ATAFNGFIRRDVS
-382 ATAEQVAENN
+382 TVENVAANN
-392 ERIADLS
+392 EKIADLS

-415 LDDEKK
+415 LEDEKK
-421 ISAMHN
+421 ISALHN

-434 VSELADNLTKYT
+434 ISELADNLTKYT
-446 RKTVNE
+446 RKTINE
-452 NLEFSPVVNDQLQEL
+452 NLTFSPVVGTKLSEM

-476 LVKRIVLMKEYDMR
+476 LVKRIVLMKEYNIMN
-490 TESDKVE
+490 ESDETE
-497 DKVDNLRRTLI
+497 DRVDNMRRSLI
-508 ADHITR
+508 ADHIER
-514 MKNGECHAENNPVFI
+514 MQRGECNAENNPVFI

-539 DHLNYIAHSV
+539 DHLNYVAHSV
-549 DGVIG
+549 DGFVS

>member
-1 MDYVY
+1 MEYVY
-6 SIIEILAGCGV
+6 SIIKILAGCGV

-32 AGNGLKK
+32 AGNGLKR

-51 VGLGAASTAVVQS
+51 VGLGAAATAVVQS

-81 SLTQATTIIMGAN
+81 SLKQATAIIMGAN

-109 KLNTFF
+109 KLNVFF

-120 VGMAMNMFAK
+120 VGMAMNMFSK
-130 KDKVKQ
+130 KDKVRL
-136 AGIALAGLGIVFVG
+136 AGIALAGLGLVFVG
-150 LNVMSGAMENE
+150 LNVMSEAMENE
-161 QMHEALKNLLV
+161 LMHEALKNLLA
-172 KVDNPFLLLIIGILF
+172 KVSNPFLLLFVGVAF
-187 TALIQSSSAVT
+187 TALMQSSSAVT
-198 TILITMAAQGLVV
+198 TIVITMATQGLIV
-211 GSGGNCVLYV
+211 GNGGNSVLFV

-227 GSCVTALISSIGTST
+227 GSCVTALISSIGTSV

-253 FNVIGTV
+253 FNVIGTF
-260 IFMTML
+260 IFMVVL
-266 LIWPSFQA
+266 LAFPSFQQN
-274 KTFERWFASPETQI
+274 TFERWFSSPETQI

-302 FLPFTNWLVKLAM
+302 FLPFTDLLVKLAM
-315 LIVPEKKK
+315 LIVPENKK
-323 KPEETEEKE
+323 EEEKE
-332 TGEKFVY
+332 NEVDGMKFVY

-345 NSPALAISQLKKET
+345 TSPALAISQLKKET

-370 ATSFNGFINRDM
+370 ATAFNGFIHRDM
-382 ATAEQVAENN
+382 STVEKVAANN

-399 KSISDYLVKVS
+399 KAISDYLVKVS

-434 VSELADNLTKYT
+434 ISELADNLTKYT
-446 RKTVNE
+446 KKTVNE
-452 NLEFSPVVNDQLQEL
+452 NLTFSPAVGTQLTEM

-476 LVKRIVLMKEYDMR
+476 LVKRVVLMKEYDLR
-490 TESDKVE
+490 DDSDKVE
-497 DKVDNLRRTLI
+497 DRVDNMRRSLI
-508 ADHITR
+508 SDHIDR
-514 MKNGECHAENNPVFI
+514 MQRGECNAENNPVFI
-529 NLVSNLERVG
+529 NLVANLERVG
-539 DHLNYIAHSV
+539 DHLNYVAHSV
-549 DGVIG
+549 DGYVA

>member
-1 MDYVY
+1 MEYVY
-6 SIIEILAGCGV
+6 SIIKILAGCGV

-32 AGNGLKK
+32 AGNGLKR
-39 LFNKTSDKKLVG
+39 LFNKTSDKKFVG
-51 VGLGAASTAVVQS
+51 VGLGAAATAVVQS

-81 SLTQATTIIMGAN
+81 SLKQATAIIMGAN

-109 KLNTFF
+109 KLNVFF

-120 VGMAMNMFAK
+120 VGMAMNMFSK
-130 KDKVKQ
+130 KDKVRL

-150 LNVMSGAMENE
+150 LDVMSGAMEGE
-161 QMHEALKNLLV
+161 MIHAALETVLSKAT
-172 KVDNPFLLLIIGILF
+172 NPVFLLCIGVAF

-198 TILITMAAQGLVV
+198 TIIIAMAMQGLIV
-211 GSGGNCVLYV
+211 GGGGNAVLYV

-227 GSCVTALISSIGTST
+227 GSCVTALISSIGTSV
-242 NARRASVIHLL
+242 NARRASIIHLL
-253 FNVIGTV
+253 FNVIGAV
-260 IFMTML
+260 IFMVVL
-266 LIWPSFQA
+266 LIFPQFQE
-274 KTFERWFASPETQI
+274 KTFERWFSSPETQI
-288 AMFHTFFNVVCTCL
+288 AMFHTFFNVLCTL
-302 FLPFTNWLVKLAM
+302 MFLPFTNVLVKLAM
-315 LIVPEKKK
+315 LIVPETKTEEKA
-323 KPEETEEKE
+323 EETES
-332 TGEKFVY
+332 GAKFVY

-370 ATSFNGFINRDM
+370 ATAFNGFIRRDVS
-382 ATAEQVAENN
+382 TVENVAANN
-392 ERIADLS
+392 EKIADLS

-415 LDDEKK
+415 LEDEKK
-421 ISAMHN
+421 ISALHN

-434 VSELADNLTKYT
+434 ISELADNLTKYT
-446 RKTVNE
+446 RKTINE
-452 NLEFSPVVNDQLQEL
+452 NLTFSPVVGTKLSEM

-476 LVKRIVLMKEYDMR
+476 LVKRIVLMKEYNIMN
-490 TESDKVE
+490 ESDETE
-497 DKVDNLRRTLI
+497 DRVDNMRRSLI
-508 ADHITR
+508 ADHIDR
-514 MKNGECHAENNPVFI
+514 MQRGECNAENNPVFI

-539 DHLNYIAHSV
+539 DHLNYVAHSV
-549 DGVIG
+549 DGFVS

>member
-6 SIIEILAGCGV
+6 SVITILAGCGV

-32 AGNGLKK
+32 AGNGLKR

-51 VGLGAASTAVVQS
+51 VGLGAAATAVVQS

-81 SLTQATTIIMGAN
+81 SLKQAATIIMGAN

-109 KLNTFF
+109 NLNVFF
-115 MIPVF
+115 MALAFI
-120 VGMAMNMFAK
+120 GMAMNMFSK
-130 KDKVKQ
+130 KDKVRL

-150 LNVMSGAMENE
+150 LDVMSGAMEGE
-161 QMHEALKNLLV
+161 RIHAALESVLSKAT
-172 KVDNPFLLLIIGILF
+172 NPFFLLFIGVAF

-198 TILITMAAQGLVV
+198 TIIIAMAMQGLIV
-211 GSGGNCVLYV
+211 GGGGNAVLYV

-227 GSCVTALISSIGTST
+227 GSCVTALISSIGTSV
-242 NARRASVIHLL
+242 NARRASIIHLL

-260 IFMTML
+260 IFMVML
-266 LIWPSFQA
+266 LIFPQFQE
-274 KTFERWFASPETQI
+274 KTFERWFSSPETQI
-288 AMFHTFFNVVCTCL
+288 AMFHTFFNVLCTL
-302 FLPFTNWLVKLAM
+302 MFLPFTNVLVKLAM
-315 LIVPEKKK
+315 LIVPETKTEEKA
-323 KPEETEEKE
+323 EETES
-332 TGEKFVY
+332 GAKFVY

-370 ATSFNGFINRDM
+370 ATAFNGFIRRDVS
-382 ATAEQVAENN
+382 TVEKVAVNN
-392 ERIADLS
+392 EKIADLS

-421 ISAMHN
+421 ISALHN

-434 VSELADNLTKYT
+434 ISELADNLTKYT
-446 RKTVNE
+446 RKTINE
-452 NLEFSPVVNDQLQEL
+452 NLTFSPVVGTKLSEM

-476 LVKRIVLMKEYDMR
+476 LVKRIVLMKEYNIMN
-490 TESDKVE
+490 ESDETE
-497 DKVDNLRRTLI
+497 DRVDNMRRSLI
-508 ADHITR
+508 ADHIDR
-514 MKNGECHAENNPVFI
+514 MQRGECNAENNPVFI

-539 DHLNYIAHSV
+539 DHLNYVAHSV
-549 DGVIG
+549 DGFVS

>member
-6 SIIEILAGCGV
+6 SVITILAGCGV

-32 AGNGLKK
+32 AGNGLKR

-51 VGLGAASTAVVQS
+51 VGLGAAATAVVQS

-81 SLTQATTIIMGAN
+81 SLKQAATIIMGAN

-109 KLNTFF
+109 NLNVFF
-115 MIPVF
+115 MALAFI
-120 VGMAMNMFAK
+120 GMAMNMFSK
-130 KDKVKQ
+130 KDKVRL

-150 LNVMSGAMENE
+150 LDVMSGAMEGE
-161 QMHEALKNLLV
+161 MIHAALETVLSKAT
-172 KVDNPFLLLIIGILF
+172 NPVFLLFIGVAF

-198 TILITMAAQGLVV
+198 TIIIAMAMQGLIV
-211 GSGGNCVLYV
+211 GGGGNAVLYV

-227 GSCVTALISSIGTST
+227 GSCVTALISSIGTSV
-242 NARRASVIHLL
+242 NARRASIIHLL
-253 FNVIGTV
+253 FNVIGAV
-260 IFMTML
+260 IFMVVL
-266 LIWPSFQA
+266 LIFPQFQE
-274 KTFERWFASPETQI
+274 KTFERWFSSPETQI
-288 AMFHTFFNVVCTCL
+288 AMFHTFFNVLCTL
-302 FLPFTNWLVKLAM
+302 MFLPFTNVLVKLAM
-315 LIVPEKKK
+315 LIVPETKTEEKA
-323 KPEETEEKE
+323 EETES
-332 TGEKFVY
+332 GAKFVY

-370 ATSFNGFINRDM
+370 ATAFNGFIRRDVS
-382 ATAEQVAENN
+382 TVENVAANN
-392 ERIADLS
+392 EKIADLS

-415 LDDEKK
+415 LEDEKK
-421 ISAMHN
+421 ISALHN

-434 VSELADNLTKYT
+434 ISELADNLTKYT
-446 RKTVNE
+446 RKTINE
-452 NLEFSPVVNDQLQEL
+452 NLTFSPVVGTKLSEM

-476 LVKRIVLMKEYDMR
+476 LVKRIVLMKEYNIMN
-490 TESDKVE
+490 ESDETE
-497 DKVDNLRRTLI
+497 DRVDNMRRSLI
-508 ADHITR
+508 ADHIDR
-514 MKNGECHAENNPVFI
+514 MQRGECNAENNPVFI

-539 DHLNYIAHSV
+539 DHLNYVAHSV
-549 DGVIG
+549 DGFVS

>member
-1 MDYVY
+1 MEYVY
-6 SIIEILAGCGV
+6 SIIKILAGCGV

-32 AGNGLKK
+32 AGNGLKR

-51 VGLGAASTAVVQS
+51 VGLGAAATAVVQS

-81 SLTQATTIIMGAN
+81 SLKQATAIIMGAN

-109 KLNTFF
+109 KLNVFF

-120 VGMAMNMFAK
+120 VGMAMNMFSK
-130 KDKVKQ
+130 KDKVRQ
-136 AGIALAGLGIVFVG
+136 AGIALAGLGLVFVG
-150 LNVMSGAMENE
+150 LNVMSEAMENE
-161 QMHEALKNLLV
+161 LMHEALKNLLA
-172 KVDNPFLLLIIGILF
+172 KVSNPFLLLFVGVAF
-187 TALIQSSSAVT
+187 TALMQSSSAVT
-198 TILITMAAQGLVV
+198 TIVITMATQGLIV
-211 GSGGNCVLYV
+211 GNGGNSVLFV

-227 GSCVTALISSIGTST
+227 GSCVTALISSIGTSV

-253 FNVIGTV
+253 FNVIGTF
-260 IFMTML
+260 IFMVVL
-266 LIWPSFQA
+266 LAFPSFQQN
-274 KTFERWFASPETQI
+274 TFERWFSSPETQI

-302 FLPFTNWLVKLAM
+302 FLPFTDLLVKLAM
-315 LIVPEKKK
+315 LIVPENKK
-323 KPEETEEKE
+323 EEEKE
-332 TGEKFVY
+332 NEEDGMKFVY

-345 NSPALAISQLKKET
+345 TSPALAISQLKKET

-370 ATSFNGFINRDM
+370 ATAFNGFIHRDM
-382 ATAEQVAENN
+382 STVEKVAANN

-399 KSISDYLVKVS
+399 KAISDYLVKVS

-434 VSELADNLTKYT
+434 ISELADNLTKYT
-446 RKTVNE
+446 KKTVNE
-452 NLEFSPVVNDQLQEL
+452 NLTFSPAVGTQLTEM

-476 LVKRIVLMKEYDMR
+476 LVKRVVLMKEYDLR
-490 TESDKVE
+490 DDSDKVE
-497 DKVDNLRRTLI
+497 DRVDNMRRSLI
-508 ADHITR
+508 SDHIDR
-514 MKNGECHAENNPVFI
+514 MQRGECNAENNPVFI
-529 NLVSNLERVG
+529 NLVANLERVG
-539 DHLNYIAHSV
+539 DHLNYVAHSV
-549 DGVIG
+549 DGYVA

>member
-6 SIIEILAGCGV
+6 SVITILAGCGV

-32 AGNGLKK
+32 AGNGLKR

-51 VGLGAASTAVVQS
+51 VGLGAAATAVVQS

-81 SLTQATTIIMGAN
+81 SLKQAATIIMGAN

-109 KLNTFF
+109 NLNVFF
-115 MIPVF
+115 MAF
-120 VGMAMNMFAK
+120 AFAGMAMNMFSK
-130 KDKVKQ
+130 KDKVRL
-136 AGIALAGLGIVFVG
+136 AGVALAGLGIVFVG
-150 LNVMSGAMENE
+150 LDVMSGAMEGE
-161 QMHEALKNLLV
+161 MIHAALETVLSKAT
-172 KVDNPFLLLIIGILF
+172 NPVFLLFIGVAF

-198 TILITMAAQGLVV
+198 TIIIAMAMQGLIV
-211 GSGGNCVLYV
+211 GGGGNAVLYV

-227 GSCVTALISSIGTST
+227 GSCVTALISSIGTSV
-242 NARRASVIHLL
+242 NARRASIIHLL
-253 FNVIGTV
+253 FNVIGAV
-260 IFMTML
+260 IFMVIL
-266 LIWPSFQA
+266 LIFPQFQE
-274 KTFERWFASPETQI
+274 KTFERWFSSPETQI
-288 AMFHTFFNVVCTCL
+288 AMFHTFFNVLCTL
-302 FLPFTNWLVKLAM
+302 MFLPFTNVLVKLAM
-315 LIVPEKKK
+315 LIVPETKTEEKA
-323 KPEETEEKE
+323 EETES
-332 TGEKFVY
+332 GAKFVY

-370 ATSFNGFINRDM
+370 ATAFNGFIRRDVS
-382 ATAEQVAENN
+382 TVENVAANN
-392 ERIADLS
+392 EQIADLS

-415 LDDEKK
+415 LEDEKK
-421 ISAMHN
+421 ISALHN

-434 VSELADNLTKYT
+434 ISELADNLTKYT
-446 RKTVNE
+446 RKTINE
-452 NLEFSPVVNDQLQEL
+452 NLTFSPVVGTKLSEM

-476 LVKRIVLMKEYDMR
+476 LVKRIVLMKEYNIMN
-490 TESDKVE
+490 ESDETE
-497 DKVDNLRRTLI
+497 DRVDNMRRSLI
-508 ADHITR
+508 ADHIDR
-514 MKNGECHAENNPVFI
+514 MQRGECNAENNPVFI

-539 DHLNYIAHSV
+539 DHLNYVAHSV
-549 DGVIG
+549 DGFVS

>member
-6 SIIEILAGCGV
+6 SVITILAGCGV

-32 AGNGLKK
+32 AGNGLKR

-51 VGLGAASTAVVQS
+51 VGLGAAATAVVQS

-81 SLTQATTIIMGAN
+81 SLKQAATIIMGAN

-109 KLNTFF
+109 NLNVFF
-115 MIPVF
+115 MALAFI
-120 VGMAMNMFAK
+120 GMAMNMFSK
-130 KDKVKQ
+130 KDKVRL

-150 LNVMSGAMENE
+150 LDVMSGAMEGE
-161 QMHEALKNLLV
+161 MIHAALETVLSKAT
-172 KVDNPFLLLIIGILF
+172 NPVFLLFIGVAF

-198 TILITMAAQGLVV
+198 TIIIAMAMQGLIV
-211 GSGGNCVLYV
+211 GGGGNAVLYV

-227 GSCVTALISSIGTST
+227 GSCVTALISSIGTSV
-242 NARRASVIHLL
+242 NARRASIIHLL
-253 FNVIGTV
+253 FNVIGAV
-260 IFMTML
+260 IFMVVL
-266 LIWPSFQA
+266 LIFPQFQE
-274 KTFERWFASPETQI
+274 KTFERWFSSPETQI
-288 AMFHTFFNVVCTCL
+288 AMFHTFFNVLCTL
-302 FLPFTNWLVKLAM
+302 MFLPFTNVLVKLAM
-315 LIVPEKKK
+315 LIVPETKTEEKA
-323 KPEETEEKE
+323 EETES
-332 TGEKFVY
+332 GAKFVY

-370 ATSFNGFINRDM
+370 ATAFNGFIRRDVS
-382 ATAEQVAENN
+382 TVENVAANN
-392 ERIADLS
+392 EQIADLS

-415 LDDEKK
+415 LEDEKK
-421 ISAMHN
+421 ISALHN

-434 VSELADNLTKYT
+434 ISELADNLTKYT
-446 RKTVNE
+446 RKTINE
-452 NLEFSPVVNDQLQEL
+452 NLTFSPVVGTKLSEM

-476 LVKRIVLMKEYDMR
+476 LVKRIVLMKEYNIMN
-490 TESDKVE
+490 ESDETE
-497 DKVDNLRRTLI
+497 DRVDNMRRSLI
-508 ADHITR
+508 ADHIDR
-514 MKNGECHAENNPVFI
+514 MQRGECNAENNPVFI

-539 DHLNYIAHSV
+539 DHLNYVAHSV
-549 DGVIG
+549 DGFVS

>member
-6 SIIEILAGCGV
+6 SVITILAGCGV

-32 AGNGLKK
+32 AGNGLKR

-51 VGLGAASTAVVQS
+51 VGLGAAATAVVQS

-81 SLTQATTIIMGAN
+81 SLKQAATIIMGAN

-109 KLNTFF
+109 NLNVFF
-115 MIPVF
+115 MAF
-120 VGMAMNMFAK
+120 AFAGMAMNMFSK
-130 KDKVKQ
+130 KDKVRL

-150 LNVMSGAMENE
+150 LDVMSGAMEGE
-161 QMHEALKNLLV
+161 KIHAALETVLSKAT
-172 KVDNPFLLLIIGILF
+172 NPVFLLFIGVAF

-198 TILITMAAQGLVV
+198 TIIIAMAMQGLIV
-211 GSGGNCVLYV
+211 GGGGNAVLYV

-227 GSCVTALISSIGTST
+227 GSCVTALISSIGTSV
-242 NARRASVIHLL
+242 NARRASIIHLL

-260 IFMTML
+260 IFMVVL
-266 LIWPSFQA
+266 LIFPQFQE
-274 KTFERWFASPETQI
+274 KTFERWFSSPETQI
-288 AMFHTFFNVVCTCL
+288 AMFHTFFNVLCTL
-302 FLPFTNWLVKLAM
+302 MFLPFTNVLVKLAM
-315 LIVPEKKK
+315 LIVPETK
-323 KPEETEEKE
+323 TEEKAE
-332 TGEKFVY
+332 EPESGAKFVY

-370 ATSFNGFINRDM
+370 ATAFNGFIRRDVS
-382 ATAEQVAENN
+382 TVENVAANN
-392 ERIADLS
+392 EKIADLS

-415 LDDEKK
+415 LEDEKK
-421 ISAMHN
+421 ISALHN

-434 VSELADNLTKYT
+434 ISELADNLTKYT
-446 RKTVNE
+446 RKTINE
-452 NLEFSPVVNDQLQEL
+452 NLTFSPVLGTKLSEM

-476 LVKRIVLMKEYDMR
+476 LVKRIVLMKEYNIMN
-490 TESDKVE
+490 ESDETE
-497 DKVDNLRRTLI
+497 DRVDNMRRSLI
-508 ADHITR
+508 ADHIDR
-514 MKNGECHAENNPVFI
+514 MQRGECNAENNPVFI

-539 DHLNYIAHSV
+539 DHLNYVAHSV
-549 DGVIG
+549 DGFVS

>member
-6 SIIEILAGCGV
+6 SVITILAGCGV

-32 AGNGLKK
+32 AGNGLKR

-51 VGLGAASTAVVQS
+51 VGLGAAATAVVQS

-81 SLTQATTIIMGAN
+81 SLKQAATIIMGAN

-109 KLNTFF
+109 NLNVFF
-115 MIPVF
+115 MALAFI
-120 VGMAMNMFAK
+120 GMAMNMFSK
-130 KDKVKQ
+130 KDKVRL

-150 LNVMSGAMENE
+150 LDVMSGAMEGE
-161 QMHEALKNLLV
+161 MIHAALETVLSKAT
-172 KVDNPFLLLIIGILF
+172 NPVFLLFIGVAF

-198 TILITMAAQGLVV
+198 TIIIAMAMQGLIV
-211 GSGGNCVLYV
+211 GGGGNAVLYV

-227 GSCVTALISSIGTST
+227 GSCVTALISSIGTSV
-242 NARRASVIHLL
+242 NARRASIIHLL
-253 FNVIGTV
+253 FNVIGAV
-260 IFMTML
+260 IFMVVL
-266 LIWPSFQA
+266 LIFPQFQE
-274 KTFERWFASPETQI
+274 KTFERWFSSPETQI
-288 AMFHTFFNVVCTCL
+288 AMFHTFFNVLCTL
-302 FLPFTNWLVKLAM
+302 MFLPFTNVLVKLAM
-315 LIVPEKKK
+315 LIVPETKTEEKA
-323 KPEETEEKE
+323 EETES
-332 TGEKFVY
+332 GAKFVY

-370 ATSFNGFINRDM
+370 ATAFNGFIRRDVS
-382 ATAEQVAENN
+382 TVENVAANN
-392 ERIADLS
+392 EKIADLS

-415 LDDEKK
+415 LEDEKK
-421 ISAMHN
+421 ISALHN

-434 VSELADNLTKYT
+434 ISELADNLTKYT
-446 RKTVNE
+446 RKTINE
-452 NLEFSPVVNDQLQEL
+452 NLTFSPVVGTKLSEM

-476 LVKRIVLMKEYDMR
+476 LVKRIVLMKEYNIMN
-490 TESDKVE
+490 ESDETE
-497 DKVDNLRRTLI
+497 DRVDNMRRSLI
-508 ADHITR
+508 ADHIER
-514 MKNGECHAENNPVFI
+514 MQRGECNAENNPVFI

-539 DHLNYIAHSV
+539 DHLNYVAHSV
-549 DGVIG
+549 DGFVS

>member
-6 SIIEILAGCGV
+6 SVITILAGCGV

-32 AGNGLKK
+32 AGNGLKR

-51 VGLGAASTAVVQS
+51 VGLGAAATAVVQS

-81 SLTQATTIIMGAN
+81 SLKQAATIIMGAN

-109 KLNTFF
+109 NLNVFF
-115 MIPVF
+115 MAF
-120 VGMAMNMFAK
+120 AFAGMAMNMFSK
-130 KDKVKQ
+130 KDKVRL

-150 LNVMSGAMENE
+150 LDVMSGAMEGE
-161 QMHEALKNLLV
+161 KIHAALETVLSKAT
-172 KVDNPFLLLIIGILF
+172 NPVFLLFIGVAF

-198 TILITMAAQGLVV
+198 TIIIAMAMQGLIV
-211 GSGGNCVLYV
+211 GGGGNAVLYV

-227 GSCVTALISSIGTST
+227 GSCVTALISSIGTSV
-242 NARRASVIHLL
+242 NARRASIIHLL

-260 IFMTML
+260 IFMVVL
-266 LIWPSFQA
+266 LIFPQFQE
-274 KTFERWFASPETQI
+274 KTFESWFSSPETQI
-288 AMFHTFFNVVCTCL
+288 AMFHTFFNVLCTL
-302 FLPFTNWLVKLAM
+302 MFLPFTNVLVKLAM
-315 LIVPEKKK
+315 LIVPETK
-323 KPEETEEKE
+323 TEEKAE
-332 TGEKFVY
+332 EPESGAKFVY

-370 ATSFNGFINRDM
+370 ATAFNGFIRRDVS
-382 ATAEQVAENN
+382 TVENVAANN
-392 ERIADLS
+392 EKIADLS

-415 LDDEKK
+415 LEDEKK
-421 ISAMHN
+421 ISALHN

-434 VSELADNLTKYT
+434 ISELADNLTKYT
-446 RKTVNE
+446 RKTINE
-452 NLEFSPVVNDQLQEL
+452 NLTFSPVVGTKLSEM

-476 LVKRIVLMKEYDMR
+476 LVKRIVLMKEYNIMN
-490 TESDKVE
+490 ESDETE
-497 DKVDNLRRTLI
+497 DRVDNMRRSLI
-508 ADHITR
+508 ADHIDR
-514 MKNGECHAENNPVFI
+514 MQRGECNAENNPVFI

-539 DHLNYIAHSV
+539 DHLNYVAHSV
-549 DGVIG
+549 DGFVS

>member
-6 SIIEILAGCGV
+6 SVITILAGCGV

-32 AGNGLKK
+32 AGNGLKR

-51 VGLGAASTAVVQS
+51 VGLGAAATAVVQS

-81 SLTQATTIIMGAN
+81 SLKQAATIIMGAN

-109 KLNTFF
+109 NLNVFF
-115 MIPVF
+115 MAF
-120 VGMAMNMFAK
+120 AFAGMAMNMFSK
-130 KDKVKQ
+130 KDKVRL
-136 AGIALAGLGIVFVG
+136 AGVALAGLGLVFVG
-150 LNVMSGAMENE
+150 LDVMSGAMEGE
-161 QMHEALKNLLV
+161 RIHAALETVLSKAT
-172 KVDNPFLLLIIGILF
+172 NPFFLLFIGVAF

-198 TILITMAAQGLVV
+198 TIIIAMAMQGLIV
-211 GSGGNCVLYV
+211 GGGGNAVLYV

-227 GSCVTALISSIGTST
+227 GSCVTALISSIGTSV
-242 NARRASVIHLL
+242 NARRASIIHLL

-260 IFMTML
+260 IFMVVL
-266 LIWPSFQA
+266 LIFPQFQE
-274 KTFERWFASPETQI
+274 KTFERWFSSPETQI
-288 AMFHTFFNVVCTCL
+288 AMFHTFFNVLCTL
-302 FLPFTNWLVKLAM
+302 MFLPFTNVLVKLAM
-315 LIVPEKKK
+315 LIVPETKTEEKA
-323 KPEETEEKE
+323 EETES
-332 TGEKFVY
+332 GAKFVY

-370 ATSFNGFINRDM
+370 ATAFNGFIRRDVS
-382 ATAEQVAENN
+382 TVENVAANN
-392 ERIADLS
+392 EKIADLS

-421 ISAMHN
+421 ISALHN

-434 VSELADNLTKYT
+434 ISELADNLTKYT
-446 RKTVNE
+446 RKTINE
-452 NLEFSPVVNDQLQEL
+452 NLTFSPVVGTKLSEM

-476 LVKRIVLMKEYDMR
+476 LVKRIVLMKEYNIMN
-490 TESDKVE
+490 ESDETE
-497 DKVDNLRRTLI
+497 DRVDNMRRSLI
-508 ADHITR
+508 ADHIDR
-514 MKNGECHAENNPVFI
+514 MQRGECNAENNPVFI

-539 DHLNYIAHSV
+539 DHLNYVAHSV
-549 DGVIG
+549 DGFVS

>member
-6 SIIEILAGCGV
+6 SVITILAGCGV

-32 AGNGLKK
+32 AGNGLKR

-51 VGLGAASTAVVQS
+51 VGLGAAATAVVQS

-81 SLTQATTIIMGAN
+81 SLKQAATIIMGAN

-109 KLNTFF
+109 NLNVFF
-115 MIPVF
+115 MAF
-120 VGMAMNMFAK
+120 AFAGMAMNMFSK
-130 KDKVKQ
+130 KDKVRL

-150 LNVMSGAMENE
+150 LDVMSGAMEGE
-161 QMHEALKNLLV
+161 MIHSALETVLSKAT
-172 KVDNPFLLLIIGILF
+172 NPVFLLCIGIAF

-198 TILITMAAQGLVV
+198 TIIIAMAMQGLIV
-211 GSGGNCVLYV
+211 GGGGNAVLYV

-227 GSCVTALISSIGTST
+227 GSCVTALISSIGTSV
-242 NARRASVIHLL
+242 NARRASIIHLL

-260 IFMTML
+260 IFMVVL
-266 LIWPSFQA
+266 LIFPQFQE
-274 KTFERWFASPETQI
+274 KTFERWFSSPETQI
-288 AMFHTFFNVVCTCL
+288 AMFHTFFNVLCTL
-302 FLPFTNWLVKLAM
+302 MFLPFTNVLVKLAM
-315 LIVPEKKK
+315 LIVPETKTEEKA
-323 KPEETEEKE
+323 EETES
-332 TGEKFVY
+332 GAKFVY

-370 ATSFNGFINRDM
+370 ATAFNGFIRRDVS
-382 ATAEQVAENN
+382 TVENVAANN
-392 ERIADLS
+392 EKIADLS

-415 LDDEKK
+415 LEDEKK
-421 ISAMHN
+421 ISALHN

-434 VSELADNLTKYT
+434 ISELADNLTKYT
-446 RKTVNE
+446 RKTINE
-452 NLEFSPVVNDQLQEL
+452 NLTFSPVVGTKLSEM

-476 LVKRIVLMKEYDMR
+476 LVKRIVLMKEYNIMN
-490 TESDKVE
+490 ESDETE
-497 DKVDNLRRTLI
+497 DRVDNMRRSLI
-508 ADHITR
+508 ADHIDR
-514 MKNGECHAENNPVFI
+514 MQRGECNAENNPVFI

-539 DHLNYIAHSV
+539 DHLNYVAHSV
-549 DGVIG
+549 DGFVS